1 MPLVQ
6 VLAGGDVQVQGPG
19 LLHPVLDVSQSED
32 QVDGGEEQQDQEAQH
47 GAEQQHRG
55 GEAGEETPT
64 AATARAGTGTGTAG
78 QFGHVQSPVGSS
90 APAPLRIG
98 ESLRVGGVVVPSL
111 ETAVQRVSLHVDSL
125 HIRTVNYA
133 HRLTDCPT
141 DRVNIIPRQSPSP
154 GLGDGVEGGVS
165 RHEGG
170 EDVFLSLAAHSHGVG
185 NYSGR
190 LLLCNSCH

>member
-19 LLHPVLDVSQSED
+19 LLHPVLDVSQPED

-64 AATARAGTGTGTAG
+64 AATARAGTGTGAGTAG

-125 HIRTVNYA
+125 HI
-133 HRLTDCPT
+133 
-141 DRVNIIPRQSPSP
+141 
-154 GLGDGVEGGVS
+154 
-165 RHEGG
+165 
-170 EDVFLSLAAHSHGVG
+170 
-185 NYSGR
+185 
-190 LLLCNSCH
+190 